1 MYRIITDT
9 SANLE
14 LELLERKGIAEIPF
28 SFSMPE
34 KGGDALSTLEK
45 GRKQGVFDKKTA
57 RHLKACVL
65 ADGTVVDMNGNVI
78 GQVEP
83 PADMLRMP
91 WLKMLARLLLRV
103 TTMVS
108 SSPT

>member
-34 KGGDALSTLEK
+34 KGG
-45 GRKQGVFDKKTA
+45 
-57 RHLKACVL
+57 C
-65 ADGTVVDMNGNVI
+65 TVRI
-78 GQVEP
+78 F
-83 PADMLRMP
+83 
-91 WLKMLARLLLRV
+91 RLLIPKHF
-103 TTMVS
+103 MMQCAAEQES
-108 SSPT
+108 QPPK

>member
-34 KGGDALSTLEK
+34 KGGDALYCPDFSA
-45 GRKQGVFDKKTA
+45 FDS
-57 RHLKACVL
+57 KAF
-65 ADGTVVDMNGNVI
+65 
-78 GQVEP
+78 
-83 PADMLRMP
+83 
-91 WLKMLARLLLRV
+91 
-103 TTMVS
+103 
-108 SSPT
+108 